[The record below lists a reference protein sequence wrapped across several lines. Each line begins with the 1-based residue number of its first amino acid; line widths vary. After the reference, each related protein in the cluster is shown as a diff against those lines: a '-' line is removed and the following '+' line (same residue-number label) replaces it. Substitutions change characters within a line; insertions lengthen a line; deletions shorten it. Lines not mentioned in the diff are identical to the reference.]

1 MTDYRLPIT
10 EKKMLLEDKVVL
22 ITGAGSGIGR
32 ATAVLCAKEGGTVVV
47 VDVNEGSG
55 RETVQMLRERSSE
68 AMFVRADVSQSAEVQ
83 GMVQRVVEEYGRLDC
98 AFNNAGIEGDVVRTA
113 DVTEEDFDR
122 IMAVNLKGVWL
133 CLKYEI
139 QQMLAQGGGTIVN
152 TASAAGLVGTHS
164 MPVYG
169 ASKHGV
175 VGLTRSA
182 AVEYGRK
189 NIRVNAVCPAVIR
202 TPMVERG
209 FETFPKFVETAERIN
224 PMRRLGEAEE
234 VARAVVWLL
243 SEHSSYTNGAALTI
257 DGGFTAQ

>member
-1 MTDYRLPIT
+1 
-10 EKKMLLEDKVVL
+10 MLLEDKVVL
-22 ITGAGSGIGR
+22 MTGAGSGIGR
-32 ATAVLCAKEGGTVVV
+32 ATAVACAKEGAKVVV
-47 VDVNEGSG
+47 VDVNADGG
-55 RETVQMLRERSSE
+55 RETAQMLTERGSE
-68 AMFVRADVSQSAEVQ
+68 AMFVQADVSQAAQVQ
-83 GMVQRVVEEYGRLDC
+83 GMVQMVVGEYGRLDC
-98 AFNNAGIEGDVVRTA
+98 AFNNAGIEGEVVRTA
-113 DVTEEDFDR
+113 DVSEADFDR
-122 IMAVNLKGVWL
+122 IIGVNLKGVWL
-133 CLKYEI
+133 CMKYEL

-209 FETFPKFVETAERIN
+209 FETFPRFVEVSISVN
-224 PMRRLGEAEE
+224 PMRRLGEMDE

-243 SEHSSYTNGAALTI
+243 SEQSSFTNGATI
-257 DGGFTAQ
+257 TVDGGFTAQ

>member
-1 MTDYRLPIT
+1 
-10 EKKMLLEDKVVL
+10 MLLEDKVVL
-22 ITGAGSGIGR
+22 ITGGGSGIGR
-32 ATAVLCAKEGGTVVV
+32 ATAVLCAKEGATVVV
-47 VDVNEGSG
+47 VDVDEAGG
-55 RETVQMLRERSSE
+55 RETVQMLTDRSSP
-68 AMFVRADVSQSAEVQ
+68 AMFVLADVSRSADVQ
-83 GMVQRVVEEYGRLDC
+83 GMIQMVVMEYGRLDC
-98 AFNNAGIEGDVVRTA
+98 AFNNAGIEGEVVRTA

-133 CLKYEI
+133 CMKYEI
-139 QQMLAQGGGTIVN
+139 QQLLAQGGGTIVN

-175 VGLTRSA
+175 VGLTRTA

-189 NIRVNAVCPAVIR
+189 GIRVNAVAPSVIR

-209 FETFPKFVETAERIN
+209 FTAFPLFVETSERVN

-234 VARAVVWLL
+234 VAQAVVWLL
-243 SEHSSYTNGAALTI
+243 SVQSSYTNGAVITV

>member
-1 MTDYRLPIT
+1 
-10 EKKMLLEDKVVL
+10 MLLEDKIVL
-22 ITGAGSGIGR
+22 ITGGGSGIGR
-32 ATAVLCAKEGGTVVV
+32 ATAVLCAKEGATVVV
-47 VDVNEGSG
+47 VDVNEDGG
-55 RETVQMLRERSSE
+55 RETVQMLTERSSE
-68 AMFVRADVSQSAEVQ
+68 AIFVRADVSQSADVK
-83 GMVQRVVEEYGRLDC
+83 GMVQMVVGEYGRLDC

-113 DVTEEDFDR
+113 DVAEEDFDR

-133 CLKYEI
+133 CMKYEL

-175 VGLTRSA
+175 VGLTKSA

-189 NIRVNAVCPAVIR
+189 NIRVNAVCPAPIR

-209 FETFPKFVETAERIN
+209 FETFPRFIEVSINVN
-224 PMRRLGEAEE
+224 PMRRLGEMDE
-234 VARAVVWLL
+234 VARAVIWLL
-243 SEHSSYTNGAALTI
+243 SDQSSFTNGAVLTV